1 MALYDTS
8 DAIMCRAFPMTLRG
22 VAQGWYNRLPL
33 ASIHYYDQLAR
44 EFDANFLTSARPK
57 PTAACLLGMR
67 QKEDEP
73 LGPYLACFAKEI
85 RAIPDAHPSLVIQA
99 IMVGIRPSHL
109 FYEYLDHDDTLV
121 ITACIA
127 NAHVKRIM
135 INTWSSANIL
145 YFDTFLKLDMTNQ
158 NLTPMTST
166 LTGFTGDAII
176 TVGIA
181 TLPMIFDDEPRTKTL
196 MVVELPSAVISTYHH
211 SMKFPTSAGVEDV
224 RSDPRG
230 IKHLTPEASEA
241 GLKENLDLLEDHRA
255 EAYLKTAL
263 PRDSGSTLQSKC
275 PTLNDRHGRPS
286 TQEGQ
291 GQRSWTLPWK
301 TRPEMGGSLSHRPS
315 YLR

>member
-1 MALYDTS
+1 MS
-8 DAIMCRAFPMTLRG
+8 MTAGATVVSTVTTVMILKNQIEDLIHRG
-22 VAQGWYNRLPL
+22 HLDRFIRKP
-33 ASIHYYDQLAR
+33 R
-44 EFDANFLTSARPK
+44 ELSLSPKGPVERQIDVIVGGPAMGGDSSSARK
-57 PTAACLLGMR
+57 AYAR
-67 QKEDEP
+67 VEVQKRPRARYD
-73 LGPYLACFAKEI
+73 LEI
-85 RAIPDAHPSLVIQA
+85 TFEFES
-99 IMVGIRPSHL
+99 
-109 FYEYLDHDDTLV
+109 EYLDHDDTLV

-211 SMKFPTSAGVEDV
+211 SMKFSTSAGVEDV

-230 IKHLTPEASEA
+230 SRQCYMAATTISKKGMKETPAPDPWELIKP
-241 GLKENLDLLEDHRA
+241 D
-255 EAYLKTAL
+255 
-263 PRDSGSTLQSKC
+263 
-275 PTLNDRHGRPS
+275 
-286 TQEGQ
+286 
-291 GQRSWTLPWK
+291 
-301 TRPEMGGSLSHRPS
+301 TRPEPTEPILEVPLEKDHPEKTVRKLASRRTLTCWKIIEPKRT
-315 YLR
+315 